1 MPLGCTVTVPG
12 HKRAFVVGNPFCYLI
27 GTESV
32 VVFGYQVKNGDGQ
45 CERCSSEMIVIR
57 NANGR
62 ESGIVAGFFA
72 DGQIAQMNHLTTG
85 RILTGDFGMER
96 SDRMPDGSCLQVP
109 PLQPFAQPR
118 IRTRTHQMIVFQP
131 QSTLV
136 TIRFKEIS
144 TVIYYYYL
152 PARCLV
158 DVADNE
164 LLF

>member
-1 MPLGCTVTVPG
+1 
-12 HKRAFVVGNPFCYLI
+12 
-27 GTESV
+27 
-32 VVFGYQVKNGDGQ
+32 
-45 CERCSSEMIVIR
+45 MIVIR

-62 ESGIVAGFFA
+62 ESGIIAGFFA
-72 DGQIAQMNHLTTG
+72 DGQIAQVNHLTTG

-136 TIRFKEIS
+136 TIRFIEIS
-144 TVIYYYYL
+144 IVISL
-152 PARCLV
+152 
-158 DVADNE
+158 
-164 LLF
+164 LLFTCKMSGRCCRQRIVILDRLQPDTL